1 MEKIIKLAVNASK
14 KAGEIVLSFY
24 DKQEIQYK
32 DSNNLVT
39 QADIEAEAFIIKA
52 IKGEFPDHS
61 ILSEELV
68 EKDPYDSDNL
78 WIIDPL
84 DGTNNYARNIP
95 QFCISIA
102 YAEKGKVLAGVI
114 YDPCRKELFT
124 SIKEKG
130 AYLNGEKIRVSNK
143 NHINQAIIAT
153 GFFYDRGEIMEKTL
167 DTIKS
172 LFKQKICGLRRMGSA
187 ALDLCWVAS
196 GRYDGYF
203 EYKISPWDIAAGM
216 LIVSEAGGICTDR
229 SGASLSLNKEG
240 IVATNGLLNKKITD
254 IVKWK

>member
-1 MEKIIKLAVNASK
+1 
-14 KAGEIVLSFY
+14 
-24 DKQEIQYK
+24 
-32 DSNNLVT
+32 
-39 QADIEAEAFIIKA
+39 
-52 IKGEFPDHS
+52 
-61 ILSEELV
+61 
-68 EKDPYDSDNL
+68 
-78 WIIDPL
+78 
-84 DGTNNYARNIP
+84 
-95 QFCISIA
+95 
-102 YAEKGKVLAGVI
+102 
-114 YDPCRKELFT
+114 
-124 SIKEKG
+124 
-130 AYLNGEKIRVSNK
+130 
-143 NHINQAIIAT
+143 
-153 GFFYDRGEIMEKTL
+153 MEKTL

>member
-1 MEKIIKLAVNASK
+1 MDKKIELAVNAAK

-24 DKQEIQYK
+24 DKPEIKYK
-32 DSNNLVT
+32 ESNNLVT
-39 QADIEAEAFIIKA
+39 QADIEAETYIIKT
-52 IKGEFPDHS
+52 IKSKFPGHS

-68 EKDPYDSDNL
+68 EKDAYDSDNL

-102 YAEKGKVLAGVI
+102 YAEKGNVLAGVI

-124 SIKEKG
+124 SIKGKG
-130 AYLNGEKIRVSNK
+130 AYLNGEKIWVSNK

-153 GFFYDRGEIMEKTL
+153 GFYYERGEIMEKTL

-187 ALDLCWVAS
+187 ALDLCWVAC

-216 LIVSEAGGICTDR
+216 LIVSEAGGFCTDR
-229 SGASLSLNKEG
+229 SGAQLTLNKEG
-240 IVATNGLLNKKITD
+240 VVATNQILNKKIID